1 LPLASQHAFFAIPLR
16 FTLPNILTVSRLPA
30 MFAIVALM
38 YGDFQWGATIAFWL
52 FIAAA
57 LSDWLDGKLARESGQ
72 VSTFG
77 RFMDAVIDKVMVV
90 GLMVALVNGGYFEA
104 YRTTAMLMVLCIIGR
119 EFLISGLRMVA
130 ASKGVVVEADAGGKF
145 KTFLQ
150 LNAIGWLLGW
160 KMLVV
165 DFGDVGEAGVTK
177 TVHVVGLVF
186 FVTSVV
192 LTLTSGWTYFRKHGH
207 VVRD

>member
-1 LPLASQHAFFAIPLR
+1 VFFRVAVR
-16 FTLPNILTVSRLPA
+16 FNLPNILTLSRLPA

-38 YGDFQWGATIAFWL
+38 YADFQWAATIAFWL
-52 FIAAA
+52 YIAAA

-90 GLMVALVNGGYFEA
+90 GLMVALVNGGYFPGF
-104 YRTTAMLMVLCIIGR
+104 RTTAMLLVLCVIGR
-119 EFLISGLRMVA
+119 EFMISGLRMVA

-150 LNAIGWLLGW
+150 LNAIGWLLGTR
-160 KMLVV
+160 MLKQ
-165 DFGDVGEAGVTK
+165 DFGDLFGGEARWQVTWVYWIGL
-177 TVHVVGLVF
+177 TFFVLSVGL
-186 FVTSVV
+186 TM
-192 LTLTSGWTYFRKHGH
+192 TSGWSYFRKHGH
-207 VVRD
+207 VVKD